1 MIVGTMIE
9 RNAGLYPQQTAVVC
23 GERRLSHAQFAERV
37 RRLANALC
45 DRGLRRQDRVAILA
59 QNCPEYLE
67 AYGASEVAGFIATTV
82 NYRLA
87 PPEVAY
93 VLQDSQPAALL
104 FEAGYADLVA
114 GLRPSLP
121 HVQHYIC
128 IGGLVDGA
136 EEYEAV
142 LSAAAS
148 GPPPIR
154 AAADDTVY
162 LIYTSGTSG
171 TPKGVMLG
179 QRGQVHT
186 AMAICLEGSVAPT
199 DRVLLTMPLYHVGA
213 KCTQLGYHWRG
224 CPVVLHRAFDP
235 RAVLRT
241 IEEERI
247 TATLL
252 APTMLRAV
260 LDLPDFDRYDHSSLR
275 TIFYSAAPMP
285 VPLLR
290 RAIATFGSIFVQ
302 YYGMTESGPLGTAL
316 HKHQHV
322 LDGPPAQVGRLAS
335 AGQPLTTCEIRVVH
349 DDDTDRAVG
358 EPGEVLIRNP
368 SLMQGYWNNPAATA
382 EALRG
387 GWMHTGDV
395 GVLDDEQFLF
405 IVDRKKDMVVS
416 GGENIYPREVE
427 VALEQHPAVSE
438 AAVIGVPDDYWGEAV
453 KAFVVL
459 EAGAAATEAELIEHT
474 RQLIASYKKPRSVD
488 FVAELPRLP
497 NGKVRKP
504 DLRARYWQNRERQIT

>member
-1 MIVGTMIE
+1 MIVGATIE
-9 RNAGLYPQQTAVVC
+9 RNARLYPHQTAVVC
-23 GERRLSHAQFAERV
+23 DERRITHAELAERV

-67 AYGASEVAGFIATTV
+67 AYGASELAGFITTTV

-87 PPEVAY
+87 PPEIAY
-93 VLQDSQPAALL
+93 VLQDSQPTALL
-104 FEAGYADLVA
+104 FEAGYADVAA

-121 HVQHYIC
+121 HIRHYVC
-128 IGGLVDGA
+128 IGGQAEGA

-142 LSAAAS
+142 LAGAAA

-154 AAADDTVY
+154 ATEDDTVY
-162 LIYTSGTSG
+162 IIYTSGTSG
-171 TPKGVMLG
+171 LPKGVMLG
-179 QRGQVHT
+179 QRGQLHDAQFT
-186 AMAICLEGSVAPT
+186 SLESSVTPA

-235 RAVLRT
+235 RAVLQT
-241 IEEERI
+241 IEAERI

-275 TIFYSAAPMP
+275 TVFYSAAPMP

-290 RAIATFGSIFVQ
+290 RAVETFGPIFIQ

-322 LDGPPAQVGRLAS
+322 LDGSPTQARRLAS
-335 AGQPLTTCEIRVVH
+335 AGQPFTTCEIRVVH
-349 DDDTDRAVG
+349 DDDTDCAVG
-358 EPGEVLIRNP
+358 EAGEVLIRNP
-368 SLMQGYWNNPAATA
+368 ALMQGYWNNPDATA

-387 GWMHTGDV
+387 GWMHTGDM
-395 GVLDDEQFLF
+395 GVLDDEQFLY
-405 IVDRKKDMVVS
+405 IVDRKKDMIVS

-427 VALEQHPAVSE
+427 IALEQHPAVSE
-438 AAVIGVPDDYWGEAV
+438 AAVIGVPDEYWGEAV
-453 KAFVVL
+453 KALVVL
-459 EAGAAATEAELIEHT
+459 KAGAAATEAELIEHT
-474 RQLIASYKKPRSVD
+474 RQHIASYKKPRSVEL
-488 FVAELPRLP
+488 VAALPRLP
-497 NGKVRKP
+497 NGKIRKP
-504 DLRARYWQNRERQIT
+504 ELRARYWQGREGLS